1 MTGQTEDD
9 IPETGAI
16 FTFGKSKFADNVPS
30 KFWLKNDHPEEIS
43 CGGDHTAVVTG
54 HSRLFMF
61 GSNTCGQ
68 LGLGLKINV
77 NINKPTAV
85 KVLKT
90 EKVKFAACGRDHTIV
105 CTWSGQVYG
114 AGSNQEG
121 QLGLGHC
128 DDTNTFHL
136 IHPFSDHAPI
146 KMLAAGC
153 NTSAA
158 LTEEGRLF
166 MWGDNSVGQ
175 IGLGAESYASEPR
188 EVMVGQSVAWVSCGY
203 HHSAFVTVDGDLYT
217 FGESRNGRL
226 GLFRDQLANHR
237 VPQQVDGIQDPVIQ
251 VSCGGEHTVALT
263 KEDVYTFGRGQHG
276 QLGHGTF
283 LFEAPLPKALVHFRN
298 GRVSHVTC
306 GENHT
311 AVITDSGILYTFG
324 DGRHGKLGLGEE
336 NFTNQFRPTL
346 CPRFLKYSIQSVA
359 GGSSHMLVLAM
370 PRPPEVEE
378 VVIEEDDVTETILE
392 TLETYT
398 ELLLMDP
405 SLLMSNPPTAP
416 PLWTLSARARRRER
430 ECSPEQFGQMFRNLP
445 PLMSGFFNTSLP
457 VSRNIHISR
466 TPCKDPSTSS
476 LSSNPS
482 SNNTPSPSLSL
493 KPRGKPPLTPSRA
506 PQFTFPDPPSPSL
519 SSKSSPKK
527 KKPTLSKSPKS
538 TSKEP
543 ISPSRSFKSM
553 PKLIPDPTLS
563 PKTPFKKPTDYN
575 QSPKTL
581 SKVHPSPSRSP
592 TSPQTERNEDT
603 VPEAPDSLMLIENME
618 DEKDTLSNLASLSRG
633 DSGDE
638 TGTTST
644 EQKDK
649 GHKKGKALW
658 RAVKEAEREVKQTLT
673 NRKEELPSHKALPTE
688 LQRGSSLS
696 LLKAEAMPS
705 KSPKPLKTPQT
716 PQTPARGKENITL
729 TTEKAGLKVKT
740 SKLESNLQS
749 TGKAGSKLSTSA
761 RKQSKLSVSKPSTPK
776 HSQIQISVSKPSTPK
791 HGQRKLSEVNKGT
804 EMKGKGP
811 VKIRRKEAEATSTP
825 IKTKRLESKD
835 KKSKIAEEDTKT
847 IEVQNKPLQG
857 VKSTPVK
864 VKGKQ
869 LEVKSTSVKSNIQ
882 EAKSSTVKVKGK
894 PVEKEPI
901 PIKTVAESTPLNVKR
916 IPKEVVDNNK
926 PSEGKNTPIKG
937 QRKEKEV
944 NEQKTGESI
953 TLKESG
959 TTEGNNVADEGKG
972 KVTET
977 KSAPTKTKNVP
988 KPEEVIKAK
997 LTELNGTPVKL
1008 KSKPTEVS
1016 SQPILVEPTSKAKS
1030 PSASLSLSDAMPQ
1043 NAWDKKSAKSEL
1055 REPLAVSQ
1063 VKDRVAVPGK
1073 DTIGE
1078 SQEGEPGWGGFLSD
1092 AASLL
1097 PAVGVAGVA
1106 MGVLSEAVTSVR
1118 GFQSESDTATSIP
1131 PRRSSQVERFT
1142 KQSAITQPSSS
1153 SSSISDPSAVA
1164 QRNRTAIRISV
1175 LGNSDQEAGSR
1186 SSEKNPDTTEAASD
1200 RSGGQADVDDDENTS
1215 RGQRSE
1221 AEDDEHED
1229 FTKRQGEEDDRS
1241 SKGLEEEKEDDRSSK
1256 GLEESS
1262 EQNEGGEAEDSDS
1275 VASREV
1281 EEDREEK
1288 SEESQGAEG
1297 EESKESD
1304 SEGTGEGEESKEREE
1319 EEEAV
1324 EGEEEEDEN
1333 EGEEENGQVEEEGGE
1348 DDEAEEEDEEE
1359 GEEEEEEDEQEEEAE
1374 EEEEEIKSAKGKKKG
1389 SQSVPPK
1396 AAPPSRKG
1404 MEDPPREKPKPAART
1419 KQRTTGGKQAK
1430 STQES
1435 QQFWN
1440 NVLPQYLELK

>member
-68 LGLGLKINV
+68 LGLGSEI

-203 HHSAFVTVDGDLYT
+203 HHSAFITVNGDLYT
-217 FGESRNGRL
+217 FGESQNGRL

-237 VPQQVDGIQDPVIQ
+237 VPQQVEGIQDPVIQ

-283 LFEAPLPKALVHFRN
+283 LFEAHLPKALVHFRN

-346 CPRFLKYSIQSVA
+346 CPRFLKYSVQS
-359 GGSSHMLVLAM
+359 
-370 PRPPEVEE
+370 
-378 VVIEEDDVTETILE
+378 
-392 TLETYT
+392 
-398 ELLLMDP
+398 
-405 SLLMSNPPTAP
+405 
-416 PLWTLSARARRRER
+416 
-430 ECSPEQFGQMFRNLP
+430 ECSPEQFGQMFHNLP

-457 VSRNIHISR
+457 VSRNIRISR

-482 SNNTPSPSLSL
+482 SNNAPSPSLSL
-493 KPRGKPPLTPSRA
+493 KPRGKPPLTPSRS

-527 KKPTLSKSPKS
+527 KKPTPSKSPKS

-543 ISPSRSFKSM
+543 SSPSQSFLSM
-553 PKLIPDPTLS
+553 PKLIPDTTLS

-575 QSPKTL
+575 QSPKAL
-581 SKVHPSPSRSP
+581 SKGHPSPSRSP
-592 TSPQTERNEDT
+592 TSPQTDRNEDT
-603 VPEAPDSLMLIENME
+603 VTEAPDSLMLIENME
-618 DEKDTLSNLASLSRG
+618 DEKGTLSNLVSLSRG
-633 DSGDE
+633 DSGNE
-638 TGTTST
+638 TGTTSA

-649 GHKKGKALW
+649 GHEKGRVHW
-658 RAVKEAEREVKQTLT
+658 RAVKEAERKVEQTLT
-673 NRKEELPSHKALPTE
+673 NRKEELPSHEALPTE
-688 LQRGSSLS
+688 LQRGSSLN
-696 LLKAEAMPS
+696 LLKAEAMPT

-749 TGKAGSKLSTSA
+749 TGKAGSKLNTPA
-761 RKQSKLSVSKPSTPK
+761 RKQSKLSISKPSTPK

-791 HGQRKLSEVNKGT
+791 HGQSKLSEVNKGT

-811 VKIRRKEAEATSTP
+811 VKIRIKEAEATSTP
-825 IKTKRLESKD
+825 IKTKSLESKD

-857 VKSTPVK
+857 VKSAPVK

-869 LEVKSTSVKSNIQ
+869 LEVKFIPVKSNIQ

-901 PIKTVAESTPLNVKR
+901 PSKTVAENTPLNVKR
-916 IPKEVVDNNK
+916 IPQEVVDK
-926 PSEGKNTPIKG
+926 TCEGKNTPIKG
-937 QRKEKEV
+937 QRKAKEV

-959 TTEGNNVADEGKG
+959 TTEGKKMAVKDKG
-972 KVTET
+972 KVTKT
-977 KSAPTKTKNVP
+977 KSATTKTKQVP
-988 KPEEVIKAK
+988 EPEEVKAK
-997 LTELNGTPVKL
+997 LTELNGTLVKL

-1016 SQPILVEPTSKAKS
+1016 SQPILVEPTTKTKS

-1063 VKDRVAVPGK
+1063 VKDRVAVPGE

-1118 GFQSESDTATSIP
+1118 GFQSESDTANSIP
-1131 PRRSSQVERFT
+1131 PRRSSRVERYT
-1142 KQSAITQPSSS
+1142 KQSAITQPSASS
-1153 SSSISDPSAVA
+1153 SSTSDPSAVA
-1164 QRNRTAIRISV
+1164 QRNRTSICISV
-1175 LGNSDQEAGSR
+1175 LRNSDQEAGSG
-1186 SSEKNPDTTEAASD
+1186 SSEKNPDPTEDASD
-1200 RSGGQADVDDDENTS
+1200 GSGGQAEVDDDENTS

-1221 AEDDEHED
+1221 DEDDEHED

-1241 SKGLEEEKEDDRSSK
+1241 SEGLEEEEEEEDDRSSK

-1275 VASREV
+1275 VASREG

-1297 EESKESD
+1297 EGEESKESD
-1304 SEGTGEGEESKEREE
+1304 SEGTGEGRRAKR
-1319 EEEAV
+1319 V
-1324 EGEEEEDEN
+1324 ILR
-1333 EGEEENGQVEEEGGE
+1333 GQE
-1348 DDEAEEEDEEE
+1348 
-1359 GEEEEEEDEQEEEAE
+1359 
-1374 EEEEEIKSAKGKKKG
+1374 
-1389 SQSVPPK
+1389 
-1396 AAPPSRKG
+1396 
-1404 MEDPPREKPKPAART
+1404 
-1419 KQRTTGGKQAK
+1419 
-1430 STQES
+1430 
-1435 QQFWN
+1435 
-1440 NVLPQYLELK
+1440 

>member
-43 CGGDHTAVVTG
+43 CGGDHTALVTG

-68 LGLGLKINV
+68 LGLGSEI

-237 VPQQVDGIQDPVIQ
+237 VPQQVEGIQDPVIQ

-283 LFEAPLPKALVHFRN
+283 LFEAHLPKALVHFRN

-346 CPRFLKYSIQSVA
+346 CPRFLKYSVQSVK

-398 ELLLMDP
+398 ELLMMDP

-430 ECSPEQFGQMFRNLP
+430 ECSPEQFGQMFHNLP

-457 VSRNIHISR
+457 VSRNIRISR

-482 SNNTPSPSLSL
+482 SNNAPSPSLSL
-493 KPRGKPPLTPSRA
+493 KPRGKPPLTPSRS

-527 KKPTLSKSPKS
+527 KKPTPSKSPKS

-543 ISPSRSFKSM
+543 SSLSQSFLSM

-563 PKTPFKKPTDYN
+563 PKTPLK
-575 QSPKTL
+575 
-581 SKVHPSPSRSP
+581 
-592 TSPQTERNEDT
+592 SPQ
-603 VPEAPDSLMLIENME
+603 I
-618 DEKDTLSNLASLSRG
+618 
-633 DSGDE
+633 
-638 TGTTST
+638 TT
-644 EQKDK
+644 
-649 GHKKGKALW
+649 
-658 RAVKEAEREVKQTLT
+658 
-673 NRKEELPSHKALPTE
+673 N
-688 LQRGSSLS
+688 
-696 LLKAEAMPS
+696 
-705 KSPKPLKTPQT
+705 
-716 PQTPARGKENITL
+716 
-729 TTEKAGLKVKT
+729 
-740 SKLESNLQS
+740 
-749 TGKAGSKLSTSA
+749 
-761 RKQSKLSVSKPSTPK
+761 
-776 HSQIQISVSKPSTPK
+776 
-791 HGQRKLSEVNKGT
+791 
-804 EMKGKGP
+804 
-811 VKIRRKEAEATSTP
+811 
-825 IKTKRLESKD
+825 
-835 KKSKIAEEDTKT
+835 
-847 IEVQNKPLQG
+847 
-857 VKSTPVK
+857 
-864 VKGKQ
+864 
-869 LEVKSTSVKSNIQ
+869 
-882 EAKSSTVKVKGK
+882 
-894 PVEKEPI
+894 
-901 PIKTVAESTPLNVKR
+901 
-916 IPKEVVDNNK
+916 
-926 PSEGKNTPIKG
+926 
-937 QRKEKEV
+937 
-944 NEQKTGESI
+944 
-953 TLKESG
+953 
-959 TTEGNNVADEGKG
+959 
-972 KVTET
+972 
-977 KSAPTKTKNVP
+977 
-988 KPEEVIKAK
+988 
-997 LTELNGTPVKL
+997 
-1008 KSKPTEVS
+1008 
-1016 SQPILVEPTSKAKS
+1016 
-1030 PSASLSLSDAMPQ
+1030 
-1043 NAWDKKSAKSEL
+1043 
-1055 REPLAVSQ
+1055 
-1063 VKDRVAVPGK
+1063 
-1073 DTIGE
+1073 
-1078 SQEGEPGWGGFLSD
+1078 
-1092 AASLL
+1092 
-1097 PAVGVAGVA
+1097 
-1106 MGVLSEAVTSVR
+1106 
-1118 GFQSESDTATSIP
+1118 
-1131 PRRSSQVERFT
+1131 
-1142 KQSAITQPSSS
+1142 
-1153 SSSISDPSAVA
+1153 
-1164 QRNRTAIRISV
+1164 
-1175 LGNSDQEAGSR
+1175 
-1186 SSEKNPDTTEAASD
+1186 
-1200 RSGGQADVDDDENTS
+1200 
-1215 RGQRSE
+1215 
-1221 AEDDEHED
+1221 
-1229 FTKRQGEEDDRS
+1229 
-1241 SKGLEEEKEDDRSSK
+1241 
-1256 GLEESS
+1256 
-1262 EQNEGGEAEDSDS
+1262 
-1275 VASREV
+1275 
-1281 EEDREEK
+1281 
-1288 SEESQGAEG
+1288 
-1297 EESKESD
+1297 
-1304 SEGTGEGEESKEREE
+1304 
-1319 EEEAV
+1319 
-1324 EGEEEEDEN
+1324 
-1333 EGEEENGQVEEEGGE
+1333 
-1348 DDEAEEEDEEE
+1348 
-1359 GEEEEEEDEQEEEAE
+1359 
-1374 EEEEEIKSAKGKKKG
+1374 
-1389 SQSVPPK
+1389 PPK
-1396 AAPPSRKG
+1396 RCLRGTQALLGVPLHHRQIG
-1404 MEDPPREKPKPAART
+1404 TRT
-1419 KQRTTGGKQAK
+1419 Q
-1430 STQES
+1430 
-1435 QQFWN
+1435 
-1440 NVLPQYLELK
+1440 